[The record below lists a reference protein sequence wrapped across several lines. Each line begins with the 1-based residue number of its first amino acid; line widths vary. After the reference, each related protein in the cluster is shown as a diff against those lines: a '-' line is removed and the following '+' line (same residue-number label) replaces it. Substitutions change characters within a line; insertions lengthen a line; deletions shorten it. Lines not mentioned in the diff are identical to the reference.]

1 MKAFNFTKDI
11 NLHEQAETLRKFK
24 YFHKISRKASRHY
37 VRIITVIMILVAF
50 YLGVSF
56 FMNRFNSDI
65 HDNDSTIRLT
75 VDTIDQRTKLSG
87 SMLDAQYSSLE
98 KSVAIETKLTAIYL
112 NNTDRVNW
120 VNAIDLLTDKDDN
133 VEFFYIENNEV
144 SFASSNAGGIGL
156 TSDELGKL
164 TAKGSYTRSVNDNI
178 DLYAALPIYN
188 GFLVG
193 MYRAI
198 GDYSALSARSIYN
211 YGQNVPNG
219 GLLVYNR
226 HDGSLYQNE
235 HAYISERNINDLD
248 LKPIFE
254 DSVLIT
260 DDDAYYSVS
269 ELLHSLDDY
278 RVYSLDIT
286 DDARVTAYYS
296 VRDCFRSALS
306 DIALPLAY
314 FVFAA
319 AMIVGSAATL
329 RIVRSSVRRENEI
342 IRIGRKYALD
352 KLIVSRSLSL
362 FVIAAVIVA
371 AIMTYVTAL
380 TDISRRSMQASSN
393 LENITHDEAYNL
405 ENANKYIGIRDKFLT
420 DDLSKASRLIEA
432 DEKFRTPELLSEIA
446 DTLDVCSDI
455 SLFDSNSY
463 CLASSNGYSGYKL
476 DSEDELSKQLNGN
489 NAKNA
494 YLTEPDSDNISYFG
508 IRSHYNSGIIRFTA
522 VNDQFQAI
530 IERLNVSSTLIEA
543 DFGSSD
549 VLYYDAEAPTTLTLA
564 ESGSHDI
571 KTIQNSLDASVL
583 HDNYFGIAELDGKR
597 CFINIASDTN
607 RSGNY
612 FLSAWKTSNLIASIS
627 DIILYFIKCSV
638 MLLMVTLLLFIPFNT
653 EKEPVIENDSPA
665 ERYKN
670 IFVPAASTVVPNVA
684 RTSEQEQSGINS
696 SESFVKDCK
705 SSPSENSKPT
715 NEINSGAFSDTNTL
729 KLLYKSGIEY
739 AEYSF
744 GSSVNTLTAGCI
756 IMFLIY
762 LVFGLVTGNQTGSL
776 IHYLFTPT
784 RERGVNIF
792 SVTLSMIYIFGIWA
806 LSSLLRNITATIS
819 KNTGPA
825 GLTVGKLIES
835 FIKFAALILTIL
847 LVLSELGV
855 KTGSLIAGAGL
866 TSVIIGIG
874 AQITVGDI
882 LSGLFIIFE
891 GHFRVGDIVSIN
903 GWTGIIKEIGMRT
916 MTIESTG
923 YSTDYKNQRIINNS
937 DFKDVTNLSRNPSY
951 AVSDIAVPVDADVE
965 LIRKLFEAHKA
976 ELCKYL
982 DNILEEPV
990 FDGVLDYGDYYKR
1003 VRFRVLCEEY
1013 DRSGNATLLTRFMGR
1028 ILEENKLILNV
1039 DVFHTKLN
1047 K

>member
-24 YFHKISRKASRHY
+24 YFHRISRKASRHY

-65 HDNDSTIRLT
+65 HNNDSTIRLT
-75 VDTIDQRTKLSG
+75 VDTIDQRTKLSA

-120 VNAIDLLTDKDDN
+120 INAIDLLTDKDDN

-156 TSDELGKL
+156 TNDELDRL
-164 TAKGSYTRSVNDNI
+164 TAEGSYTRSVNDNT

-188 GFLVG
+188 GYLVG

-211 YGQNVPNG
+211 YSQNVPNG

-235 HAYISERNINDLD
+235 HAYLSERNINDLD
-248 LKPIFE
+248 LKPVFE
-254 DSVLIT
+254 NSVLIT

-329 RIVRSSVRRENEI
+329 RIVRSSARRENEI
-342 IRIGRKYALD
+342 LRIGKKYALD

-405 ENANKYIGIRDKFLT
+405 ENANKYIGIRDQFLT

-446 DTLDVCSDI
+446 DTLEVCSDI

-489 NAKNA
+489 NAKNV

-549 VLYYDAEAPTTLTLA
+549 VLYYDTEAPTTLKLA

-612 FLSAWKTSNLIASIS
+612 FLSAWRTSNLIASIS
-627 DIILYFIKCSV
+627 DIIIYFIKCSV

-653 EKEPVIENDSPA
+653 EKEPVIENDAAA
-665 ERYKN
+665 EKPKN
-670 IFVPAASTVVPNVA
+670 IFVPVGSVIINAAAASD
-684 RTSEQEQSGINS
+684 TSEINMS
-696 SESFVKDCK
+696 KDL
-705 SSPSENSKPT
+705 SPDKKNDIPEDDTPAAENKP
-715 NEINSGAFSDTNTL
+715 GAFSDTNTL
-729 KLLYKSGIEY
+729 RLLYKSGIEY

-874 AQITVGDI
+874 AQSTVGDI

-965 LIRKLFEAHKA
+965 LIRKLFDAHKT
-976 ELCKYL
+976 ELSNYL
-982 DNILEEPV
+982 DNILDEPI
-990 FDGVLDYGDYYKR
+990 FDGVLDYGDYCKR

-1039 DVFHTKLN
+1039 DVFHTKPN
-1047 K
+1047 RTV

>member
-24 YFHKISRKASRHY
+24 YFHKISRKTSRHY

-156 TSDELGKL
+156 TDDELGRL
-164 TAKGSYTRSVNDNI
+164 TAEGSYTRSVNDNT
-178 DLYAALPIYN
+178 DLYSALPIYN
-188 GFLVG
+188 GYLVG

-211 YGQNVPNG
+211 YSQNVPNG
-219 GLLVYNR
+219 GLLVYNK
-226 HDGSLYQNE
+226 HDGNLYQNE
-235 HAYISERNINDLD
+235 HAYLSERNINDLD

-286 DDARVTAYYS
+286 DDAKVTAYYS

-329 RIVRSSVRRENEI
+329 RIVRSSARRENEI
-342 IRIGRKYALD
+342 IRIGKKYALD

-405 ENANKYIGIRDKFLT
+405 ENANKYIGIRDQFLT

-446 DTLDVCSDI
+446 DTLEVCSDI

-489 NAKNA
+489 NAKNV

-530 IERLNVSSTLIEA
+530 IDRLNVSSTLIEA

-549 VLYYDAEAPTTLTLA
+549 VLYYDTETPTTLKLA

-597 CFINIASDTN
+597 CFINIAADTN

-612 FLSAWKTSNLIASIS
+612 FLSAWRTGNLIASIS
-627 DIILYFIKCSV
+627 DIIIYFIKCSV

-653 EKEPVIENDSPA
+653 KKEPVIEND
-665 ERYKN
+665 
-670 IFVPAASTVVPNVA
+670 AAA
-684 RTSEQEQSGINS
+684 A
-696 SESFVKDCK
+696 
-705 SSPSENSKPT
+705 KP
-715 NEINSGAFSDTNTL
+715 GAFADGNTL
-729 KLLYKSGIEY
+729 NLLYKSGIEY

-874 AQITVGDI
+874 AQSTVGDI

-976 ELCKYL
+976 ELCNYL

-1003 VRFRVLCEEY
+1003 IRFRVLCEEY

>member
-24 YFHKISRKASRHY
+24 YFHKISRKTSRHY

-235 HAYISERNINDLD
+235 HAYLSERNINDLD

-432 DEKFRTPELLSEIA
+432 DEKFRTPGLLSEIA

-612 FLSAWKTSNLIASIS
+612 FLSAWRTSNLIASIS
-627 DIILYFIKCSV
+627 DIIIYFIKCSV
-638 MLLMVTLLLFIPFNT
+638 MLLMITLLLFIPFNT
-653 EKEPVIENDSPA
+653 EKEPVIKNDSPA
-665 ERYKN
+665 
-670 IFVPAASTVVPNVA
+670 A
-684 RTSEQEQSGINS
+684 
-696 SESFVKDCK
+696 
-705 SSPSENSKPT
+705 KPDT
-715 NEINSGAFSDTNTL
+715 FSDTNTL

-874 AQITVGDI
+874 AQSTVGDI

>member
-11 NLHEQAETLRKFK
+11 NLHEQAETLRKFQ

-65 HDNDSTIRLT
+65 HNNDSTIRLT
-75 VDTIDQRTKLSG
+75 VDTIDQRTKLSA

-156 TSDELGKL
+156 TNDELGRL
-164 TAKGSYTRSVNDNI
+164 TAEGSYTRSVNDNT

-188 GFLVG
+188 GYLVG

-211 YGQNVPNG
+211 YSQNVPNG
-219 GLLVYNR
+219 GLLVYNK

-235 HAYISERNINDLD
+235 HAYLSERNINDLD
-248 LKPIFE
+248 LKPVFE
-254 DSVLIT
+254 NSVLIT
-260 DDDAYYSVS
+260 DDDAHYSVS

-329 RIVRSSVRRENEI
+329 RIVRSSARRENEI
-342 IRIGRKYALD
+342 IRIGKKYALD

-405 ENANKYIGIRDKFLT
+405 ENANKYIGIRDQFLT

-446 DTLDVCSDI
+446 DTLEVCSDI

-476 DSEDELSKQLNGN
+476 DNEDELSKQLNGN
-489 NAKNA
+489 NAKNV
-494 YLTEPDSDNISYFG
+494 YLTEPDPDNISYFG

-549 VLYYDAEAPTTLTLA
+549 VLYYDTEAPTTLKLA

-612 FLSAWKTSNLIASIS
+612 FLSAWRTSNLIASIS
-627 DIILYFIKCSV
+627 DIIIYFIKCSV

-653 EKEPVIENDSPA
+653 EKEPVIENDVAA
-665 ERYKN
+665 EKPKN
-670 IFVPAASTVVPNVA
+670 IFVPAGSVIINAAADSD
-684 RTSEQEQSGINS
+684 TSDINMS
-696 SESFVKDCK
+696 KDLNPDK
-705 SSPSENSKPT
+705 KNDIPEDDTPAAENKP
-715 NEINSGAFSDTNTL
+715 GAFSDTNTL
-729 KLLYKSGIEY
+729 RLLYKSGIEY

-874 AQITVGDI
+874 AQSTVGDI

-965 LIRKLFEAHKA
+965 LIRKLFEAHKT
-976 ELCKYL
+976 ELSNYL
-982 DNILEEPV
+982 DNILDEPI

-1039 DVFHTKLN
+1039 DVFHTKPN
-1047 K
+1047 RTV

>member
-1 MKAFNFTKDI
+1 
-11 NLHEQAETLRKFK
+11 AETLRKFK

-75 VDTIDQRTKLSG
+75 VDTIDQRTKLSA

-156 TSDELGKL
+156 TNDELERL
-164 TAKGSYTRSVNDNI
+164 TAEGSYTRSVNDNT

-188 GFLVG
+188 GYLVG

-211 YGQNVPNG
+211 YSQNVPNG
-219 GLLVYNR
+219 GLLVYNK

-235 HAYISERNINDLD
+235 HAYLSERNINDLD
-248 LKPIFE
+248 LKPVFE
-254 DSVLIT
+254 NSVLIT
-260 DDDAYYSVS
+260 DDDAHYSVS

-314 FVFAA
+314 FVFAS

-329 RIVRSSVRRENEI
+329 RIVRSSARRENEI
-342 IRIGRKYALD
+342 IRIGKKYALD

-405 ENANKYIGIRDKFLT
+405 ENANKYIGIRDQFLT

-446 DTLDVCSDI
+446 DTLEVCSDI

-489 NAKNA
+489 NAKNV

-549 VLYYDAEAPTTLTLA
+549 VLYYDTEAPTTLKLA

-612 FLSAWKTSNLIASIS
+612 FLSAWRTSNLIASIS
-627 DIILYFIKCSV
+627 DIIIYFIKCSV

-653 EKEPVIENDSPA
+653 EKEPVIENDAAA
-665 ERYKN
+665 EKPKS
-670 IFVPAASTVVPNVA
+670 IFVPVGSVIINAAAASD
-684 RTSEQEQSGINS
+684 TSDINMS
-696 SESFVKDCK
+696 KDL
-705 SSPSENSKPT
+705 SPDKKNDIPEDDTPAAENKP
-715 NEINSGAFSDTNTL
+715 GAFADTNTL

-874 AQITVGDI
+874 AQSTVGDI

-965 LIRKLFEAHKA
+965 LIRKLFEAHKT
-976 ELCKYL
+976 ELSNYL
-982 DNILEEPV
+982 DNILDEPV

-1039 DVFHTKLN
+1039 DVFHTRPN
-1047 K
+1047 RTV

>member
-75 VDTIDQRTKLSG
+75 VDTIDQRTKLSA

-144 SFASSNAGGIGL
+144 PFASSNAGGIGL
-156 TSDELGKL
+156 TNDELGRL
-164 TAKGSYTRSVNDNI
+164 TAEGSYTRSVNDNT

-188 GFLVG
+188 GYLVG

-211 YGQNVPNG
+211 YSQNVPNG
-219 GLLVYNR
+219 GLLVYNK

-235 HAYISERNINDLD
+235 HAYLSERNINDLD
-248 LKPIFE
+248 LKPVFE
-254 DSVLIT
+254 NSVLIT
-260 DDDAYYSVS
+260 DDDAHYSVS

-286 DDARVTAYYS
+286 DDAIVTAYYS

-329 RIVRSSVRRENEI
+329 RIVRSSARRENEI
-342 IRIGRKYALD
+342 IRIGKKYALD

-405 ENANKYIGIRDKFLT
+405 ENANKYIGIRDQFLT

-446 DTLDVCSDI
+446 DTLEVCSDI

-476 DSEDELSKQLNGN
+476 DKEDELSKQLNGN
-489 NAKNA
+489 NAKNV

-549 VLYYDAEAPTTLTLA
+549 VLYYDTEAPTTLKLA

-612 FLSAWKTSNLIASIS
+612 FLSAWRTSNLIASIS
-627 DIILYFIKCSV
+627 DIIIYFIKCSV

-653 EKEPVIENDSPA
+653 EKEPVIENDAAA
-665 ERYKN
+665 EKPKN
-670 IFVPAASTVVPNVA
+670 IFVPVGSVIINAAAASYN
-684 RTSEQEQSGINS
+684 SDINMS
-696 SESFVKDCK
+696 KDL
-705 SSPSENSKPT
+705 SPDKKNDIPEDDTPAAENKP
-715 NEINSGAFSDTNTL
+715 GAFSDTNTL
-729 KLLYKSGIEY
+729 RLLYKSGIEY

-874 AQITVGDI
+874 AQSTVGDI

-965 LIRKLFEAHKA
+965 LIRKLFEAHKT
-976 ELCKYL
+976 ELGNYL
-982 DNILEEPV
+982 DNILDEPV

-1039 DVFHTKLN
+1039 DVFHTKPN
-1047 K
+1047 

>member
-24 YFHKISRKASRHY
+24 YFHKISHKASRHY

-65 HDNDSTIRLT
+65 HNNDSTIRLT
-75 VDTIDQRTKLSG
+75 VDTIDQRTKLSA

-133 VEFFYIENNEV
+133 VEFFYIENNKV

-156 TSDELGKL
+156 TNDELGRL
-164 TAKGSYTRSVNDNI
+164 TAEGSYTRSVNNNT

-188 GFLVG
+188 GYLVG

-211 YGQNVPNG
+211 YSQNVPNG

-226 HDGSLYQNE
+226 HNGSLYQNE
-235 HAYISERNINDLD
+235 HAYLSERNINDLD
-248 LKPIFE
+248 LKPVFE
-254 DSVLIT
+254 NSVLIT
-260 DDDAYYSVS
+260 DDDAHYSVS
-269 ELLHSLDDY
+269 ELLHSPDDY

-329 RIVRSSVRRENEI
+329 RIVRSSARRENEI
-342 IRIGRKYALD
+342 IRIGKKYALD

-405 ENANKYIGIRDKFLT
+405 ENANKYIGIRDQFLT

-446 DTLDVCSDI
+446 DTLEVCSDI

-476 DSEDELSKQLNGN
+476 DNEDELSKQLNGN
-489 NAKNA
+489 NAKNV

-549 VLYYDAEAPTTLTLA
+549 VLYYDTEAPTTLKLA

-612 FLSAWKTSNLIASIS
+612 FLSAWRTSNLIASIS
-627 DIILYFIKCSV
+627 DIIIYFIKCSV

-653 EKEPVIENDSPA
+653 EKEPVIENDAAA
-665 ERYKN
+665 EKPKN
-670 IFVPAASTVVPNVA
+670 IFVPVGSVIINAAAASD
-684 RTSEQEQSGINS
+684 TSDIDMSKDLNPDKKNDI
-696 SESFVKDCK
+696 SEDDM
-705 SSPSENSKPT
+705 PAAENKP
-715 NEINSGAFSDTNTL
+715 GAFSDTNTL

-874 AQITVGDI
+874 AQSTVGDI

-965 LIRKLFEAHKA
+965 LIRKLFEAHKT
-976 ELCKYL
+976 ELSNYL
-982 DNILEEPV
+982 DNILDEPI

-1039 DVFHTKLN
+1039 DVFHTKPN
-1047 K
+1047 RTV

>member
-65 HDNDSTIRLT
+65 HNNDSTIKLT

-156 TSDELGKL
+156 TGDELGRL

-219 GLLVYNR
+219 GLLVYNQ

-329 RIVRSSVRRENEI
+329 RIVRSSARRENEI

-612 FLSAWKTSNLIASIS
+612 FLSAWRTSNLIASIS
-627 DIILYFIKCSV
+627 DIIIYFIKCSV
-638 MLLMVTLLLFIPFNT
+638 MLLMITLLLFIPFNT
-653 EKEPVIENDSPA
+653 EKEPVIEND
-665 ERYKN
+665 
-670 IFVPAASTVVPNVA
+670 AAA
-684 RTSEQEQSGINS
+684 A
-696 SESFVKDCK
+696 
-705 SSPSENSKPT
+705 KP
-715 NEINSGAFSDTNTL
+715 DTFADANTL

-874 AQITVGDI
+874 AQSTVGDI

-976 ELCKYL
+976 ELCNYL

-1003 VRFRVLCEEY
+1003 IRFRVLCEEY